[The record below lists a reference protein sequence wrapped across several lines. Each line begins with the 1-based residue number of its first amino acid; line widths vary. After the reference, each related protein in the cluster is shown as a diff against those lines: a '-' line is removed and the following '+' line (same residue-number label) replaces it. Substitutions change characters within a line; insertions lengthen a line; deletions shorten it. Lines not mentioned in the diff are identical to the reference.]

1 MATRTA
7 RIFARFFDL
16 AFCFILFTPSLFIA
30 PENHSLKLICL
41 GLILFY
47 WLFQDGLGGQ
57 SIGKRFVHIG
67 IINEQSRETC
77 TFFRSIVR
85 NAALIMTLPIDLLC
99 FLRRDKRRLGDLI
112 AGTVV
117 VREENMHH
125 WR

>member
-16 AFCFILFTPSLFIA
+16 SFCFILSTPSLFMA
-30 PENHSLKLICL
+30 PEDQVLRLVC
-41 GLILFY
+41 GGAILLY
-47 WLFQDGLGGQ
+47 WLFQDGFGGQ
-57 SIGKRFVHIG
+57 SIGKRFVQIG
-67 IINEQSRETC
+67 IIHEQSRETC
-77 TFFRSIVR
+77 NFFQSIVR
-85 NAALIMTLPIDLLC
+85 NAVMIMTLPIDLLC

-117 VREENMHH
+117 VREENLHH